1 MNPPERR
8 GSPWSRAG
16 VGFSQGWQI
25 LVELLAIIALFA
37 FGGYKL
43 DEWLGTKPWFLAS
56 LMIVGYAGGVLHVVV
71 WVRKRTEDDE
81 RDVR

>member
-1 MNPPERR
+1 MDPPERR

-56 LMIVGYAGGVLHVVV
+56 LMIVGYAGGVLHVWI

>member
-37 FGGYKL
+37 YGGYWL
-43 DEWLGTKPWFLAS
+43 DRKLGTEPWFLAS
-56 LMIVGYAGGVLHVVV
+56 LMILGYAGGVLHVWV
-71 WVRKRTEDDE
+71 WVRKRTEGDE